1 MPLQNIPFE
10 IIKSSF
16 IECLNDIV
24 NGNDRYLLQHRVHE
38 RTIVARLSCILSLKG
53 FFNEYDIDCEYN
65 RSGENPKWNDMPWVN
80 KIKIPDLIIHKRW
93 EYIYDLLYCEFKLW
107 NKWATERNKLIKH
120 DIDRIKNFMINEPY
134 KYRYW
139 AFIYFSK
146 ILNKSW
152 IIRLKKDGQ
161 WNIIYEEKIFI

>member
-65 RSGENPKWNDMPWVN
+65 RSGENPK
-80 KIKIPDLIIHKRW
+80 
-93 EYIYDLLYCEFKLW
+93 
-107 NKWATERNKLIKH
+107 
-120 DIDRIKNFMINEPY
+120 
-134 KYRYW
+134 
-139 AFIYFSK
+139 
-146 ILNKSW
+146 
-152 IIRLKKDGQ
+152 
-161 WNIIYEEKIFI
+161 